1 MQEQFPTPS
10 EKTEKRRRFLINFT
24 FFLVIFALSVI
35 FVRYALGALFPF
47 VIALGVTLLLRPLVK
62 FCKNKLKI
70 KNRLLEPTLV
80 IIFYCTIGVLAALLA
95 LELVKSIGSIIS
107 YLPSFYTQSVSPTL
121 SSAIAAVNNLL
132 KNFDIQYTLSTGTIL
147 STLGGA
153 ISSISGS
160 LISGIS
166 SVALSTPTFILNIII
181 TIVATVF
188 MLMDLDVATRFAIHQ
203 LSEEKAKLVRDVVHH
218 LGFVVKKYILSY
230 ALIMFITF
238 LEIWLGLTIFGVT
251 NAALVAAIIAVFDIL
266 PVVGASLIILPW
278 AAVSLL
284 TGNFGLAIGLI
295 VLLAILAVVRN
306 IIEPKIIGTSVGMH
320 PLLTLFSMLL
330 GNFIYGGVGILLLPI
345 TVALFQTLNREGVIH
360 LYKHYEEEE
369 PEIKKGKIS
378 AVRVVNYKQDS
389 ALVTHARNSLHVTDV
404 SEVIGRCQI
413 ECGGHILCAVKIFF
427 NVACTESARQIRAI
441 GRGYP
446 VHVYVKKRRRAD
458 KDAVHVA
465 SRRDPDLL
473 SATLCKQTDKIYH
486 RADTERRALGRI
498 IRPRAEYPARVLL
511 TLADYSLRLVK
522 TVRTLDLG
530 YVVPCHLRAAPLVT
544 RHM

>member
-47 VIALGVTLLLRPLVK
+47 VIALGVTLLLRPVVK
-62 FCKNKLKI
+62 FCKNKLKM
-70 KNRLLEPTLV
+70 KSRLLEPTLV
-80 IIFYCTIGVLAALLA
+80 IIFYCTVGVLAALLA

-147 STLGGA
+147 SSLGSA

-188 MLMDLDVATRFAIHQ
+188 MLMDLDDATRFATHQ
-203 LSEEKAKLVRDVVHH
+203 LSEEKAKLARDVIHH
-218 LGFVVKKYILSY
+218 LGFVLKKYILSY

-284 TGNFGLAIGLI
+284 TGNFGLAIGLV

-306 IIEPKIIGTSVGMH
+306 IIEPKIVGTSVGMH

-330 GNFIYGGVGILLLPI
+330 GNFIYGGIGILLLPV

-360 LYKHYEEEE
+360 LYKHYEEEKQ
-369 PEIKKGKIS
+369 EIKQGKIS
-378 AVRVVNYKQDS
+378 AFLERIFDKVCGAV
-389 ALVTHARNSLHVTDV
+389 ARFFK
-404 SEVIGRCQI
+404 R
-413 ECGGHILCAVKIFF
+413 IFK
-427 NVACTESARQIRAI
+427 R
-441 GRGYP
+441 
-446 VHVYVKKRRRAD
+446 KKN
-458 KDAVHVA
+458 KDE
-465 SRRDPDLL
+465 DN
-473 SATLCKQTDKIYH
+473 K
-486 RADTERRALGRI
+486 
-498 IRPRAEYPARVLL
+498 
-511 TLADYSLRLVK
+511 
-522 TVRTLDLG
+522 
-530 YVVPCHLRAAPLVT
+530 
-544 RHM
+544 